1 MDKEQLT
8 NLAAFACLLV
18 AYGIVMYYLGA
29 KYGF

>member
-1 MDKEQLT
+1 MKDDEKVMLI
-8 NLAAFACLLV
+8 AFACLLV